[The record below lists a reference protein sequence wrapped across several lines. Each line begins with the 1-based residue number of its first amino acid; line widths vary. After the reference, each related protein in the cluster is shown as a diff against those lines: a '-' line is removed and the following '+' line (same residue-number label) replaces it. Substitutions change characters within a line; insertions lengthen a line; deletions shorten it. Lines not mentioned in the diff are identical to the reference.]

1 VQNNSACSITTSLP
15 PDNFYVCVVTPVA
28 ITWQPTPQILS
39 AIQVGAT
46 TPTPPDINS
55 QSSLMPAIIGVV
67 LGGIVLGLGVTTLF
81 LLRRYK
87 KAKKEKQIVRVL
99 VPVKPLEAKPK
110 SQLSELIP
118 ARSAY
123 SAEPVQTENPIMR
136 SPLFKTEVPPSHA
149 DVPEMGLGLGL
160 GPGQPRLHR
169 RASIAT
175 FLPRQVPTLQRTSS
189 ICLPPPSSL
198 PRRDQV
204 PASVRRI
211 GGPAPSSLTNP
222 HAQSSRK
229 IGAAPMQAP
238 RVRVVKATNSA
249 EVAAS
254 AVGPSRNSVTQSKSI
269 RSLINKFNSAKDVM
283 NVSHAPQQIRRINT
297 VRHGQLPAETPVLAP
312 TRQTAPT
319 MVVVEPQAS
328 FQEPTEQ
335 KSQSYAVAPAPAPVP
350 AAAVEPE
357 PFETAEVAE
366 AAEAAEV
373 KEEEATGPKTVI
385 LSDDILTED
394 APLPQRY
401 ATTELDE
408 TTGRFAH
415 GPQQIGQRA

>member
-1 VQNNSACSITTSLP
+1 
-15 PDNFYVCVVTPVA
+15 
-28 ITWQPTPQILS
+28 
-39 AIQVGAT
+39 
-46 TPTPPDINS
+46 
-55 QSSLMPAIIGVV
+55 MPAIIGVV
-67 LGGIVLGLGVTTLF
+67 LGGIVLGLGATTLF

-136 SPLFKTEVPPSHA
+136 SPLFKTEVPSLHA
-149 DVPEMGLGLGL
+149 DVPEMGLGLGPGL
-160 GPGQPRLHR
+160 GLSLPPRLHR

-189 ICLPPPSSL
+189 IRLPPPSSL

-204 PASVRRI
+204 PTSVRRI
-211 GGPAPSSLTNP
+211 GGPAPPSLTNP

-249 EVAAS
+249 EVAAT

-283 NVSHAPQQIRRINT
+283 NMSHAPQQIRRINT

-319 MVVVEPQAS
+319 WVVVEPQAS

-357 PFETAEVAE
+357 PFETAE
-366 AAEAAEV
+366 AAEA
-373 KEEEATGPKTVI
+373 KEEEVAGPKTVI
-385 LSDDILTED
+385 LSDDVLTEA
-394 APLPQRY
+394 APVPQRY

>member
-1 VQNNSACSITTSLP
+1 
-15 PDNFYVCVVTPVA
+15 
-28 ITWQPTPQILS
+28 
-39 AIQVGAT
+39 
-46 TPTPPDINS
+46 
-55 QSSLMPAIIGVV
+55 MPAIIGVV
-67 LGGIVLGLGVTTLF
+67 LGGIVLGLGATTLF

-160 GPGQPRLHR
+160 GPGPGPGQPRLHR

-189 ICLPPPSSL
+189 IRLPPPSSL

-204 PASVRRI
+204 PTSVRRI
-211 GGPAPSSLTNP
+211 GGPAPPLTNP

-249 EVAAS
+249 EVAAT

-283 NVSHAPQQIRRINT
+283 NMSHAPQQIRRINT

-350 AAAVEPE
+350 ATAVESE
-357 PFETAEVAE
+357 PFETAEA
-366 AAEAAEV
+366 
-373 KEEEATGPKTVI
+373 KEEEVAGPKTVI

-394 APLPQRY
+394 TPLPQRY

-415 GPQQIGQRA
+415 GPQRIGQRA

>member
-1 VQNNSACSITTSLP
+1 
-15 PDNFYVCVVTPVA
+15 
-28 ITWQPTPQILS
+28 
-39 AIQVGAT
+39 
-46 TPTPPDINS
+46 
-55 QSSLMPAIIGVV
+55 MPAIIGVV
-67 LGGIVLGLGVTTLF
+67 LGGIVLGLGATTLF

-149 DVPEMGLGLGL
+149 DVPEMGLGLG
-160 GPGQPRLHR
+160 PGQPRLQR

-189 ICLPPPSSL
+189 IRLPPPSSL

-204 PASVRRI
+204 PTSVRRI
-211 GGPAPSSLTNP
+211 GGPAPPSLTNP

-249 EVAAS
+249 EVAAT

-283 NVSHAPQQIRRINT
+283 NMSHAPQQIRRINT

-312 TRQTAPT
+312 ARQTAPT
-319 MVVVEPQAS
+319 LVVVEPQAS
-328 FQEPTEQ
+328 FQEPPEQ
-335 KSQSYAVAPAPAPVP
+335 KPHSYAVAPAPAPVP
-350 AAAVEPE
+350 ATVVESE
-357 PFETAEVAE
+357 PFETAEA
-366 AAEAAEV
+366 
-373 KEEEATGPKTVI
+373 KEGTTGPKTVI

-394 APLPQRY
+394 TPLPQRY